1 MQPSSPYRPRVS
13 RETRLLLT
21 TGVLAVAALWLL
33 ARIRFQDLPPTPNP
47 VPSVLSQLTN
57 SAKFDD
63 LAADVALLQAQLR
76 PSLHVLGPSSYR
88 TAAVWLRENLVVTWQ
103 PQNASAGTT
112 TGDRIVARDPA
123 SGLAVV
129 RIAGETDGVPPATWT
144 PRRLQQPRYF
154 VSSEVS
160 RQGVSLRPVFVSSLQ
175 PVATPLWTDS
185 VWAVPPSSN
194 LAAGSFIFTDAAELV
209 GLVIAAD
216 GEAVIVPGATVLAE
230 ANRLVDTP
238 RSASATLGIEVQ
250 AMTADVSSATGAPL
264 GVVVSRVDRAGAGAG
279 QLIVGDVIEAI
290 DGRPLEFR
298 QQWDVRAARLSE
310 GEAVSLRV
318 RRRGDVREVWLVAL
332 APPALASTRSLGL
345 TLRPRPGIGVEVVR
359 VDRGSAADRAGL
371 IPGDVI
377 TLVADLEVPTPA
389 QVTRAYAAAAE
400 GQRLLIAVTRGDDHH
415 VTTLER

>member
-1 MQPSSPYRPRVS
+1 
-13 RETRLLLT
+13 
-21 TGVLAVAALWLL
+21 
-33 ARIRFQDLPPTPNP
+33 
-47 VPSVLSQLTN
+47 
-57 SAKFDD
+57 
-63 LAADVALLQAQLR
+63 
-76 PSLHVLGPSSYR
+76 
-88 TAAVWLRENLVVTWQ
+88 
-103 PQNASAGTT
+103 
-112 TGDRIVARDPA
+112 
-123 SGLAVV
+123 
-129 RIAGETDGVPPATWT
+129 
-144 PRRLQQPRYF
+144 LQQPRYF

-310 GEAVSLRV
+310 GETVSLRV
-318 RRRGDVREVWLVAL
+318 RRHGEVREVWVVAM
-332 APPALASTRSLGL
+332 APPASAPTRSLGL
-345 TLRPRPGIGVEVVR
+345 TLRPRPGMGAEVVR
-359 VDRGSAADRAGL
+359 VDRGSASDRAGL

-377 TLVADLEVPTPA
+377 TLVADLEAPTPA

-400 GQRLLIAVTRGDDHH
+400 GQRLLIAVTRGGDHH